1 MIRCRIFIPGII
13 NWSHAHYLPAVQVGP
28 SQYTKFWEF
37 QYVPGFVLCGNDAA
51 LLFPGLLALLAML
64 CVVYQLTHGFDVP
77 ERFCAAACWL
87 VMGYVS
93 FLWGSGH
100 PSISSVKNDVISGVA
115 YCTALLCVI
124 SLRKSVAASLPG
136 YLVLFTCALLM
147 LIGTKTTGLALTG
160 VAVLAWAC
168 VVILR
173 QGAMKPLARGGVI
186 MLPPVIACLA
196 SPFYLTQMRRYHS
209 PFYPVEFS
217 VGKHILFAG
226 PWHLQG
232 TRLIDHLADNGF
244 WSLFWQKHIEQIG
257 VDFPIMLAV
266 TFLLPCLVVLFVLWR
281 KSLPARIPPEAASAQ
296 PPCLA
301 LFIISVAALLG
312 WVQYFCCPSR
322 ILMPSGKILSSSAVR
337 FVMLPAHYC

>member
-1 MIRCRIFIPGII
+1 MTMLITTTSIVRVLTYLFYLGSLYWLCWQTACRLFPRDLHTPQERVLLTLLGGFALQAMMVYCLGMAGLLYPLTFRVIGICVFLLALLWHTRSRADAFLEAFSDCTRALFRPLPIGIVLLFVVLLSLFFTMSLIPTQEYDSVQDLIPGII

-186 MLPPVIACLA
+186 MLPPVIACLWC
-196 SPFYLTQMRRYHS
+196 RR
-209 PFYPVEFS
+209 F
-217 VGKHILFAG
+217 
-226 PWHLQG
+226 
-232 TRLIDHLADNGF
+232 T
-244 WSLFWQKHIEQIG
+244 
-257 VDFPIMLAV
+257 
-266 TFLLPCLVVLFVLWR
+266 
-281 KSLPARIPPEAASAQ
+281 
-296 PPCLA
+296 
-301 LFIISVAALLG
+301 
-312 WVQYFCCPSR
+312 
-322 ILMPSGKILSSSAVR
+322 
-337 FVMLPAHYC
+337 